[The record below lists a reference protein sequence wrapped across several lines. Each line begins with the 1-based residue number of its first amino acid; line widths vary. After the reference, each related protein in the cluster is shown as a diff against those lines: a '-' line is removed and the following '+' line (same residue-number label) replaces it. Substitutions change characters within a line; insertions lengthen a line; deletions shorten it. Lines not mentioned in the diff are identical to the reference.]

1 MVGMVMDLF
10 ERVDHGA
17 IDATLSVV
25 QSMPMNTRWFRDRL
39 KGIELSQRG
48 LAKLLDVDAA
58 AVSYMLRGKRK
69 MSLHEANRIAQIL
82 GVPASEV
89 MRQAGIKVDD
99 NIKRVPV
106 SGVCDAAG
114 NINMLAPKT
123 HEKII
128 APADVPADSYA
139 VQVRSPGHTKDG
151 WVFFVA
157 SEQREPRDQ
166 IDSMCLCAL
175 ADGTQVLAYVRR
187 GYRKDAFNLTLS
199 TDSGKLLQD
208 QQVSW
213 ASPVLWIKP

>member
-1 MVGMVMDLF
+1 
-10 ERVDHGA
+10 
-17 IDATLSVV
+17 
-25 QSMPMNTRWFRDRL
+25 
-39 KGIELSQRG
+39 
-48 LAKLLDVDAA
+48 LDVDAA

-99 NIKRVPV
+99 GVKRVPV
-106 SGVCDAAG
+106 SGVCAADG
-114 NINMLAPKT
+114 AITMLAART

-151 WVFFVA
+151 WLFFVA
-157 SEQREPRDQ
+157 AEQHDPREQ

-199 TDSGKLLQD
+199 TDAGKLLQD

>member
-1 MVGMVMDLF
+1 MDMDSF
-10 ERVDHGA
+10 FRVEHDA
-17 IDATLSVV
+17 IDASLRIVHS
-25 QSMPMNTRWFRDRL
+25 SPMNTKWFRDRL
-39 KGIELSQRG
+39 RGIELSQRG
-48 LAKLLDVDAA
+48 LAKLLDIDAA
-58 AVSYMLRGKRK
+58 AVSYMLRGQRK
-69 MSLHEANRIAQIL
+69 MTLQEANRIAQIL

-106 SGVCDAAG
+106 SGVCDATG
-114 NINMLAPKT
+114 NITMLAPKT
-123 HEKII
+123 HERII

-151 WVFFVA
+151 WLFFVSA
-157 SEQREPRDQ
+157 EQREPREQ

-199 TDSGKLLQD
+199 TDAGKLLQD
-208 QQVSW
+208 QSVTW

>member
-1 MVGMVMDLF
+1 MGMMGV
-10 ERVDHGA
+10 VDHDA
-17 IDATLSVV
+17 IDA
-25 QSMPMNTRWFRDRL
+25 SMRIVHSRRMNTRWFRDRL
-39 KGIELSQRG
+39 RGIELSQRG
-48 LAKLLDVDAA
+48 LAKMLDIDAA

-69 MSLHEANRIAQIL
+69 MTLQEANRIAQIL

-99 NIKRVPV
+99 GIRRVPV

-114 NINMLAPKT
+114 TITMLAAKT
-123 HEKII
+123 HERIV

-139 VQVRSPGHTKDG
+139 VQIRSPGHIKDG
-151 WVFFVA
+151 WVFFVGA
-157 SEQREPRDQ
+157 GQNDPREQ

-175 ADGTQVLAYVRR
+175 QDGSQVLAYLRR

-199 TDSGKLLQD
+199 TDAGKLMQD
-208 QQVSW
+208 QHVTW

>member
-1 MVGMVMDLF
+1 MMLLSLVEHVA
-10 ERVDHGA
+10 V
-17 IDATLSVV
+17 DATVSVV
-25 QSMPMNTRWFRDRL
+25 QCMPMNTRWFRDRL
-39 KGIELSQRG
+39 RSIELSQRG

-69 MSLHEANRIAQIL
+69 MTLQEANRISQIL

-99 NIKRVPV
+99 NIKRVPIA
-106 SGVCDAAG
+106 GVCDSSG
-114 NINMLAPKT
+114 NITLLAPKT
-123 HEKII
+123 HENII

-151 WVFFVA
+151 WLFFVSA
-157 SEQREPRDQ
+157 GQNPPREQ

-187 GYRKDAFNLTLS
+187 GYRRDSFNLTLS

-208 QQVSW
+208 CSVSW
-213 ASPVLWIKP
+213 CSPVLWIKP